1 MVSQIKKIK
10 ELDYLITLQSYI
22 KFNIVTS
29 F

>member
-1 MVSQIKKIK
+1 MVSQIKKIN